1 MLFRSGPRTGPR
13 RSLPPRPCQKGPW
26 CSAGPRS
33 PRTATPSTARSPSRS
48 GHRPPATWPTMP
60 FEEPVATG
68 IGPVRWILTGTA
80 MLSVVV
86 IVAGIGLNRPRL
98 VEASFPIGVV
108 TTVGAAL
115 FAALDRNARG
125 WEGLRDWGEWVDG
138 WLSWRGLLLAVGVL
152 VAAGAVASVRAARRL
167 PALVAGVLRSEE
179 PTSEL
184 QSLMRSSYAVFWL

>member
-1 MLFRSGPRTGPR
+1 
-13 RSLPPRPCQKGPW
+13 
-26 CSAGPRS
+26 
-33 PRTATPSTARSPSRS
+33 
-48 GHRPPATWPTMP
+48 MP

-167 PALVAGVLRSEE
+167 PALVAGVLLIGLVPVVWAVAG
-179 PTSEL
+179 PTPAPSTAQPADRKSTRL
-184 QSLMRSSYAVFWL
+184 NSRH